1 MIVEVRTYYIKDGL
15 RAKFLE
21 TFQESSIPI
30 HQRIGMGIFG
40 PLLVVDNPNAFIFL
54 RSFPSLEERDRMK
67 DAFYEGLEWKSRLE
81 AILMPMIERYESTL
95 TETSD
100 GFVSI

>member
-15 RAKFLE
+15 RAKFLDVFRQS
-21 TFQESSIPI
+21 TIPI

-40 PLLVVDNPNAFIFL
+40 PLLVTDNPNAFIFL

-67 DAFYEGLEWKSRLE
+67 DEFYEGPEWKGELE
-81 AILMPMIERYESTL
+81 ALLMPMIERYDVVL
-95 TETSD
+95 TETAD